1 MKNMKMPTWMVVC
14 LYSMALFATVWM
26 VWFYRYHY
34 VLAWMEESSYFSTLP
49 DMTFLGAVF
58 PADGLKYVGAC
69 LLQFFYYPAW
79 GAAIQAMLPVLVFL
93 AGAVV
98 VIRLFQQ
105 PSRLLWLALLPVVF
119 FVDCQLGSLDL
130 EKPLLWVIVSWMV
143 AVVIYV
149 LTFFKHLS
157 FPLPAFL
164 VHAVFAVLAIV
175 VLLAGSVYR
184 LGYQDKEA
192 QRQAYYY
199 MLNSLA
205 EQARWDDILKVVP
218 PEVARH
224 NEIAKRYA
232 LLGLLEKGL
241 LPDEAAHYGMKSI
254 DDIYFK
260 TCNEAL
266 PRQYNVQLF
275 KALGM
280 PNEVIHQCYV
290 SQIYAT
296 FGTSFGV
303 LRQLADTYLELKD
316 YPLAKKYLDILSHSL
331 VMKSWAEARH
341 PQLEAIKHSKPQYE
355 QRQDQFLTGEMSME
369 VSEMIVRYPRNR
381 KLADLFLSACL
392 AQGDFESFNS
402 AYQVIA
408 PYQYAHGEQIPASYQ
423 RALEHKKVD
432 KSI

>member
-1 MKNMKMPTWMVVC
+1 MKNLKLSTWMVVC
-14 LYSMALFATVWM
+14 VYCLALFATFWM
-26 VWFYRYHY
+26 VWYYRYHY
-34 VLAWMEESSYFSTLP
+34 VLAWMEETSYFSSLP

-58 PADGLKYVGAC
+58 PDDVLKYVGAF
-69 LLQFFYYPAW
+69 LLQFYYEPAV
-79 GAAIQAMLPVLVFL
+79 GAAIQALLPVLVFL
-93 AGAVV
+93 AGSVV
-98 VIRLFQQ
+98 VMRLFQQ
-105 PSRLLWLALLPVVF
+105 PGRFMWLSLVPVVF
-119 FVDCQLGSLDL
+119 FAGMQLDSFDL
-130 EKPLLWVIVSWMV
+130 VKPLLWVLVSWCI
-143 AVVIYV
+143 ALVVFF
-149 LTFFKHLS
+149 LTHFWRQPLA
-157 FPLPAFL
+157 LPAFL
-164 VHAVFAVLAIV
+164 CHACWGV
-175 VLLAGSVYR
+175 VASIALLSVTVYR

-218 PEVARH
+218 SEVAQH

-232 LLGLLEKGL
+232 LLSLMEKGEL
-241 LPDEAAHYGMKSI
+241 ADKATLYGMRSI

-266 PRQYNVQLF
+266 PRLYNVQLF
-275 KALGM
+275 KALNM
-280 PNEVIHQCYV
+280 PNEVIHQCYI
-290 SQIYAT
+290 SQIYAP

-316 YPLAKKYLDILSHSL
+316 YPLAKKYLDILSHSI

-341 PQLEAIKHSKPQYE
+341 SQLEAIKHSKPQYE
-355 QRQDQFLTGEMSME
+355 QRQEQFLTGEMSME
-369 VSEMIVRYPRNR
+369 VSEMILRYPSNR

-392 AQGDFESFNS
+392 AQGDYDSFYS

-423 RALEHKKVD
+423 QALEHQKVD
-432 KSI
+432 KSV